1 MCPGLGV
8 QKPNGGIPRI
18 NRINALWHL
27 LLKNILSCSSQHV
40 DVKWRIQLHTKH
52 ISKKNIQQPINGIYI
67 YWMKVFTTN
76 SGIPLLWA
84 ACDRLLQQCSDC
96 HSIQCI
102 KTQSPRFLQL
112 NDFYNKFTARSRG
125 SIYLKPKL
133 TYISRETVPF
143 LNQMN
148 KPYVTHWK

>member
-1 MCPGLGV
+1 MWTTVVCWLPPCDSNKVCPGLGV
-8 QKPNGGIPRI
+8 QKPNCGIPRI

-84 ACDRLLQQCSDC
+84 ACDRLLVTTVSSVSKPS
-96 HSIQCI
+96 H
-102 KTQSPRFLQL
+102 L
-112 NDFYNKFTARSRG
+112 DFYNWMSFITNLLPVVG
-125 SIYLKPKL
+125 GLSI
-133 TYISRETVPF
+133 
-143 LNQMN
+143 
-148 KPYVTHWK
+148 

>member
-1 MCPGLGV
+1 MWTTVVCWLPPCDSNKVCPGLGV

-84 ACDRLLQQCSDC
+84 ACDRLLVTTVSSVSKPS
-96 HSIQCI
+96 H
-102 KTQSPRFLQL
+102 L
-112 NDFYNKFTARSRG
+112 DFYNWMSFITNLLPVVG
-125 SIYLKPKL
+125 GLSI
-133 TYISRETVPF
+133 
-143 LNQMN
+143 
-148 KPYVTHWK
+148 

>member
-1 MCPGLGV
+1 MWTTVVCWLPPCDSNKVCPGLGV
-8 QKPNGGIPRI
+8 QKPNGGIPHI

-84 ACDRLLQQCSDC
+84 ACDRLLVTTVSSVSKPS
-96 HSIQCI
+96 H
-102 KTQSPRFLQL
+102 L
-112 NDFYNKFTARSRG
+112 DFYNWMSFITNLLPVVG
-125 SIYLKPKL
+125 GLSI
-133 TYISRETVPF
+133 
-143 LNQMN
+143 
-148 KPYVTHWK
+148 